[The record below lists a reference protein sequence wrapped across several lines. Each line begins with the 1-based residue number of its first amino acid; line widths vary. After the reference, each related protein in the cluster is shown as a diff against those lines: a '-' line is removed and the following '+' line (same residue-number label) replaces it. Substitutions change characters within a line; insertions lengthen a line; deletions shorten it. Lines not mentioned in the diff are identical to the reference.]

1 VVCGI
6 EKLVRVGN
14 PAQVPG
20 RSQATTAPRV
30 SRRARVRGSVA
41 LSAAA
46 TRASALLGHNV
57 VLDDARLEPAC
68 GEQLGERDDRF
79 EWIRQGRLENYCL
92 S

>member
-1 VVCGI
+1 
-6 EKLVRVGN
+6 
-14 PAQVPG
+14 
-20 RSQATTAPRV
+20 
-30 SRRARVRGSVA
+30 